1 MHVEWYGQ
9 SAFALTTPGAAV
21 FVDPFG
27 DMSAA
32 AARGM
37 RFEYPPIAGVGADLL
52 LVTHE
57 HIDHN
62 GMDAIARDPAGP
74 ALDGRAGARLRPCPP
89 GMAPVHRS
97 VEGGV

>member
-62 GMDAIARDPAGP
+62 GTDAIAPRPRRSCARRPGGRPFASMPAGY
-74 ALDGRAGARLRPCPP
+74 GA
-89 GMAPVHRS
+89 S
-97 VEGGV
+97 T